1 MDAYDRGRL
10 LNRLADLMERDRVYL
25 ASLETLVHYAN
36 YIFLTEK
43 NTICQNWMLLNTNYL
58 FKLHAGYELY
68 LNMNDL
74 LCHSLGM

>member
-43 NTICQNWMLLNTNYL
+43 NTICQN
-58 FKLHAGYELY
+58 
-68 LNMNDL
+68 
-74 LCHSLGM
+74 